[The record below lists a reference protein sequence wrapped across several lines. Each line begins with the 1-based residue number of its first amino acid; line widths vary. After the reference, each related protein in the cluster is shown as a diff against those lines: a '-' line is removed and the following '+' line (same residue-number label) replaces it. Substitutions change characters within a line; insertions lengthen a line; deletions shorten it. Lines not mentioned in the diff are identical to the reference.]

1 MKKVK
6 KSSIKLSGEVNIAS
20 KEVVLKGK
28 KSKTWE
34 DLKEPYKDMSKDFE
48 KLLPQ
53 MLGGLPVTA
62 GGPSEKDKLMLKL
75 MGGLAACAKV
85 NITKNPNGSYSV
97 SYTNALNRVRNN
109 AKSVIGELN
118 EEGLRQEIYKIIS
131 AMLEKGGPAFASW
144 NALLKDLMKNHG
156 MEDFLKGARAALCAM
171 TGDPVNANTG
181 NFIYI
186 KEDIKIHSRI
196 PLSLT
201 RSYNSKEEKVGV
213 FGKGW
218 RHSYE
223 ISISREENGYILHL
237 SDGQDEAYLLD
248 DEGNIVSVF
257 DDFDRLKKTRD
268 GFEYKSGEGLSYLF
282 NKEGKLVCMERKDKA
297 KVALSYDTEGRL
309 LTVSD
314 ALGSSLYF
322 LYDDLGKLREVK
334 DHTGRKIEYRY
345 ESGQLGTVY
354 YGGQRAYDY
363 FYDKELLV
371 KIKNPRGVYV
381 LENLYDGADRVKIQR
396 FADGGIIRYQ
406 YDSEE
411 RKTFVTNQNENIEVH
426 IHDENF
432 RNIESEYAG
441 ESESFTYDE
450 RNLLTSY
457 TDKKGNT
464 TTYKYDKKGNLTSCI
479 HPDGETEGMEYDE
492 NGNVSVYYK
501 NKEEI
506 ERYTYDDK
514 GRLCER
520 KNALGEII
528 SIEYKESEYK
538 KDKESVIMTLPD
550 GSKSKVSYDE
560 RGNIS
565 SIEEESGNVLAYE
578 YDALNRVRASIDG
591 NKNRTEFS
599 YNDKDLLTGVKDA
612 MGNTCRYEYT
622 ENGKLSLFEDF
633 RGSIT
638 KLNYNE
644 MNKIKDFTLPDGE
657 NFKMEYD
664 LCQNLTK
671 EIHPDGGEVEY
682 IYNAANLVEKKIL
695 QNKGEYEYR
704 YDANGNLISVTD
716 PLGESEEYSY
726 DERNRLVYHKN
737 KSGAVT
743 EYEYG
748 KRSLKISNEL
758 GTYTCNYDILGRIV
772 LETDMLGNTKKY
784 EYNELGQVSSVK
796 TGEKETVYKYI
807 KGGLLH
813 KKIYPDKRYEIFS
826 YDKAGK
832 LIKRENDKGEFLEF
846 TYDKLNRITKV
857 KNSFLQEQSI
867 EYDAMGNVIKEID
880 ALGNSTSYTYSPGG
894 KLTSVLD
901 AMGNRTEY
909 GYDKAGRLAT
919 VYRHEGSRELLSCIE
934 DEERKY
940 SLKEISKTNEKYG
953 RQMSESLKEA
963 NVPRI
968 TRYKRNLMGDVECII
983 NAFGEEEYF
992 SYDLLGRVIL
1002 KKDMDGYEIR
1012 YSYSKAGDIK
1022 TVLYAD
1028 GYKAEYE
1035 YDSLGKL
1042 TKVKDALGVIS
1053 IENDKLGRT
1062 TKVTDHNSKE
1072 VRYSYGKF
1080 GERLKTIYP
1089 DKKSI
1094 NYGYDED
1101 LRLVSL
1107 ISGDKE
1113 IRYSYDKEGRLIRKD
1128 MPDEISSLYSYDER
1142 GLLSSLCHMKGD
1154 KKLEEYIYG
1163 YDLLGNKTKVVRQR
1177 DVDHKGIKEDKNK
1190 EKIVHKLWEDSS
1202 TFYYEYDSL
1211 SRLVAVKR
1219 GEKEVCTYTYDAFG
1233 NRSKMKKDG
1242 IEVSYTY
1249 DALDRLVKINSLH
1262 TNEGYEYDK
1271 RGNLIGVTD
1280 RGKKIKAYE
1289 YGASGRLGLSYSNLG
1304 NARSYD
1310 YDGIGNRIGC
1320 KEYKFESKGLG
1331 EDRLKSINELDLAKK
1346 EPVYEERY
1354 VLDRTRPYNNML
1366 QRSMSN
1372 RGKEQTQSY
1381 AWDFN
1386 AVFMEE
1392 EEKVYTYLNDELGS
1406 TIRLLEKEGKS
1417 QTIYGYDEFG
1427 KDTYGTQGQVQPF
1440 GYTGY
1445 RYDAVADT
1453 YFAQAREY
1461 VAGVGRFGGEDWIKG
1476 SIGYPTS
1483 LNAYGYCYGNPMVW
1497 VDRNGLLPET
1507 PLVGLPVDNKKIKEE
1522 LVPKD
1527 YVMNKQSTAPY
1538 TGVIYLNLVSGAS
1551 GAGHV
1556 AMLLLHSDDT
1566 GDLYSFMGIAKPSA
1580 IKGYN
1585 DANVDY
1591 AYGLDVAST
1600 INEKKER
1607 EGYKFIVK
1615 ARGDNFKIDSY
1626 NRGIY
1631 FPISNEQG
1639 IAIAQEAEETKK
1651 GVNRSGYDERDYNL
1665 FLNNC
1670 DINARKWM
1678 EAGGIVMEKGS
1689 NMAPNDV
1696 YEYNKNKID
1705 ATRKGKKGGKVKY
1718 LNAKYGDLGDIW
1730 RELHAELYITQMNCE
1745 GCE

>member
-6 KSSIKLSGEVNIAS
+6 KSSIKLSGEINIAS

-62 GGPSEKDKLMLKL
+62 GVPSEKDKLMLKL

-109 AKSVIGELN
+109 AKPVIGELN

-186 KEDIKIHSRI
+186 KEDIKIQSRI

-201 RSYNSKEEKVGV
+201 RSYNSKEEKIGV

-223 ISISREENGYILHL
+223 ISISREENGYIVHL

-257 DDFDRLKKTRD
+257 DDFDRLKKTED
-268 GFEYKSGEGLSYLF
+268 GFEYKSIEGLSYLF
-282 NKEGKLVCMERKDKA
+282 NKEGRLLCMERKDKV
-297 KVALSYDTEGRL
+297 KVVLSYDTKGRL
-309 LTVSD
+309 LSVSD
-314 ALGSSLYF
+314 KAGNSLN
-322 LYDDLGKLREVK
+322 LSYDDLGKLREVK

-396 FADGGIIRYQ
+396 FADGGIIRYE

-411 RKTFVTNQNENIEVH
+411 SKTFVTNQNENIEVH
-426 IHDENF
+426 VHDENF

-479 HPDGETEGMEYDE
+479 HPDGEVESMDYDE
-492 NGNVSVYYK
+492 NGNVSIYYK

-520 KNALGEII
+520 KNALGEIT

-538 KDKESVIMTLPD
+538 KDKETKESVIITLPD

-565 SIEEESGNVLAYE
+565 KIEEESGSVLVYE
-578 YDALNRVRASIDG
+578 YDALNRVRASIDKEG
-591 NKNRTEFS
+591 NRTEFS

-682 IYNAANLVEKKIL
+682 IYNAVNLIEKKIL

-704 YDANGNLISVTD
+704 YDANSNLISVTD
-716 PLGESEEYSY
+716 PLGGIEEYSY

-784 EYNELGQVSSVK
+784 EYNELGQVSSIK
-796 TGEKETVYKYI
+796 TGEKETVYKYR

-826 YDKAGK
+826 YDKNQN
-832 LIKRENDKGEFLEF
+832 LIKRENDKGEFLEI

-880 ALGNSTSYTYSPGG
+880 ALGNSTSYTYSLGG

-934 DEERKY
+934 DEERKH
-940 SLKEISKTNEKYG
+940 SLKEISKIKEKYG
-953 RQMSESLKEA
+953 GEISESLKKA
-963 NVPRI
+963 NVLRI

-1002 KKDMDGYEIR
+1002 KKDMDGYETR
-1012 YSYSKAGDIK
+1012 YSYTKAGDIK

-1053 IENDKLGRT
+1053 IENDKLART

-1080 GERLKTIYP
+1080 GERLRTIYP

-1190 EKIVHKLWEDSS
+1190 EKIIHKLWEDSS
-1202 TFYYEYDSL
+1202 TFNYEYDSL

-1242 IEVSYTY
+1242 IEVAYTY

-1262 TNEGYEYDK
+1262 TNESYEYDK
-1271 RGNLIGVTD
+1271 RGNLIGVMN

-1366 QRSMSN
+1366 QRSILD

-1445 RYDAVADT
+1445 RYDTVAGT

-1461 VAGVGRFGGEDWIKG
+1461 VAGVGRFSGEDWIKG
-1476 SIGYPTS
+1476 SISYPTS
-1483 LNAYGYCYGNPMVW
+1483 LNAYGYCHGNPMVW
-1497 VDRNGLLPET
+1497 VDRDGKLKKAGEVVPERIKKASAEKDVLQNDNG
-1507 PLVGLPVDNKKIKEE
+1507 
-1522 LVPKD
+1522 
-1527 YVMNKQSTAPY
+1527 APY
-1538 TGVIYLNLVSGAS
+1538 VGVFYLNSIS
-1551 GAGHV
+1551 GAGGNGHI
-1556 AMLLLHSDDT
+1556 AMLLLRSDDT
-1566 GDLYSFMGIAKPSA
+1566 GDLYSYDCVDPSLTVLA
-1580 IKGYN
+1580 GYS
-1585 DANVDY
+1585 DANVNH
-1591 AYGLDVAST
+1591 AYGIDLGEIWGVKDDNSEYRFTEVIKANGKKASD
-1600 INEKKER
+1600 K
-1607 EGYKFIVK
+1607 
-1615 ARGDNFKIDSY
+1615 Y

-1631 FPISNEQG
+1631 FPIKDEDGKKMAQAAKETILSVNG
-1639 IAIAQEAEETKK
+1639 I
-1651 GVNRSGYDERDYNL
+1651 GYDEKDYHL
-1665 FLNNC
+1665 LANNC
-1670 DINARKWM
+1670 DINTRRWM
-1678 EAGGIVMEKGS
+1678 QAGGINIDTWGRIVPNGVYDYVTGEIDKG
-1689 NMAPNDV
+1689 V
-1696 YEYNKNKID
+1696 
-1705 ATRKGKKGGKVKY
+1705 KVKY
-1718 LNAKYGDLGDIW
+1718 VNAMYGDLHDIW
-1730 RELHAELYITQMNCE
+1730 SALHPQLYFVPTDEIKCTTCD
-1745 GCE
+1745 

>member
-1 MKKVK
+1 MKKLRG
-6 KSSIKLSGEVNIAS
+6 SSIKLSGEVNIAS
-20 KEVVLKGK
+20 KDVVLKGK

-34 DLKEPYKDMSKDFE
+34 DLKEPYKDKSKDFE

-62 GGPSEKDKLMLKL
+62 GVPSEKDKLMLKL
-75 MGGLAACAKV
+75 MGGLAACAGV

-109 AKSVIGELN
+109 AKPVTGELN

-186 KEDIKIHSRI
+186 KEDIKIQSRI
-196 PLSLT
+196 PLSFT

-223 ISISREENGYILHL
+223 ISVSREENGYIVHL

-248 DEGNIVSVF
+248 DEGNIISVF
-257 DDFDRLKKTRD
+257 DDFDRLQKTKD

-282 NKEGKLVCMERKDKA
+282 NKEGKLLCMERKDKV
-297 KVALSYDTEGRL
+297 KVVLSYDTKGRL
-309 LTVSD
+309 LSVSD
-314 ALGSSLYF
+314 ILGSSLYF

-363 FYDKELLV
+363 FYEKELLV

-396 FADGGIIRYQ
+396 FADGGIIRYE

-426 IHDENF
+426 VHDENF

-479 HPDGETEGMEYDE
+479 HPDGEVEGIDYDE
-492 NGNVSVYYK
+492 NGNVSIYYK

-514 GRLCER
+514 GRFCER
-520 KNALGEII
+520 KNALGEIT

-538 KDKESVIMTLPD
+538 KDKETKESVIMTLPD

-565 SIEEESGNVLAYE
+565 RIEEENGSVLAYE

-726 DERNRLVYHKN
+726 DERNRLVYHKE
-737 KSGAVT
+737 KAGAVT

-796 TGEKETVYKYI
+796 TGEKETVYKYR

-826 YDKAGK
+826 YDKNQN

-857 KNSFLQEQSI
+857 KNSFLQEQSF

-909 GYDKAGRLAT
+909 GYDKAGRLDT

-934 DEERKY
+934 DEERKH
-940 SLKEISKTNEKYG
+940 SLKEISKTKEKYG
-953 RQMSESLKEA
+953 RQISESLKEA
-963 NVPRI
+963 NVSRI
-968 TRYKRNLMGDVECII
+968 TRYKRNLMGDVECIT

-1002 KKDMDGYEIR
+1002 KKDMDGYETR
-1012 YSYSKAGDIK
+1012 YSYTKAGDIK

-1080 GERLKTIYP
+1080 GERLRTIYP

-1094 NYGYDED
+1094 DYGYDED

-1113 IRYSYDKEGRLIRKD
+1113 ITYSYDKEGRLIRKD

-1154 KKLEEYIYG
+1154 RKLEEYIYG

-1190 EKIVHKLWEDSS
+1190 EKIIHKLWEDSS
-1202 TFYYEYDSL
+1202 TFNYEYDSL

-1219 GEKEVCTYTYDAFG
+1219 EEKEVCTYTYDAFG

-1242 IEVSYTY
+1242 IEAVYTY
-1249 DALDRLVKINSLH
+1249 DALDRLVRVSSLH
-1262 TNEGYEYDK
+1262 TNESYEYDK
-1271 RGNLIGVTD
+1271 RGNLIGVTE

-1289 YGASGRLGLSYSNLG
+1289 YGALGRLGLSYSNLG

-1310 YDGIGNRIGC
+1310 YDGMGNRIGC
-1320 KEYKFESKGLG
+1320 REYKFESKGLG

-1366 QRSMSN
+1366 QRSILD
-1372 RGKEQTQSY
+1372 RVKEQTQSY

-1445 RYDAVADT
+1445 RYDAVAET

-1476 SIGYPTS
+1476 SISYPTS
-1483 LNAYGYCYGNPMVW
+1483 LNAYGYCHGNPMVW
-1497 VDRNGLLPET
+1497 VDRDGKLKKAGKVVTERI
-1507 PLVGLPVDNKKIKEE
+1507 KKISAE
-1522 LVPKD
+1522 KD
-1527 YVMNKQSTAPY
+1527 VLQNDNGAPY
-1538 TGVIYLNLVSGAS
+1538 VGVFYLNSIS
-1551 GAGHV
+1551 GAGGNGHI
-1556 AMLLLHSDDT
+1556 AMLLLRSDDT
-1566 GDLYSFMGIAKPSA
+1566 GDLYSYDCVDPSLTVLA
-1580 IKGYN
+1580 GYS
-1585 DANVDY
+1585 DANVNH
-1591 AYGLDVAST
+1591 AYGINLGEIWGVKDENSEYRFTEVIKAYGKKASD
-1600 INEKKER
+1600 K
-1607 EGYKFIVK
+1607 
-1615 ARGDNFKIDSY
+1615 Y

-1631 FPISNEQG
+1631 FPIKDEDGKKMAQAAKETILSVNG
-1639 IAIAQEAEETKK
+1639 I
-1651 GVNRSGYDERDYNL
+1651 GYDEKDYHL
-1665 FLNNC
+1665 LANNC
-1670 DINARKWM
+1670 DINTRRWM
-1678 EAGGIVMEKGS
+1678 QAGGINIDTWGRIVPNGVYDYVTGEIDKG
-1689 NMAPNDV
+1689 V
-1696 YEYNKNKID
+1696 
-1705 ATRKGKKGGKVKY
+1705 KVKY
-1718 LNAKYGDLGDIW
+1718 VNAMYGDLHDIW
-1730 RELHAELYITQMNCE
+1730 SALHPQLYFVPTDEIKCTTCD
-1745 GCE
+1745 

>member
-1 MKKVK
+1 MKKLRG
-6 KSSIKLSGEVNIAS
+6 SSIKLSGEVNIAS
-20 KEVVLKGK
+20 KDVVLKGK

-34 DLKEPYKDMSKDFE
+34 DLKEPYKDKSKDFE

-62 GGPSEKDKLMLKL
+62 GVPGEKDKLMLKL
-75 MGGLAACAKV
+75 MGGLAACAGV

-109 AKSVIGELN
+109 AKPVTGELN

-131 AMLEKGGPAFASW
+131 AMLEKGGPAFATW

-186 KEDIKIHSRI
+186 KEDIKIQSRI

-223 ISISREENGYILHL
+223 ISVSREENGYIVHL

-248 DEGNIVSVF
+248 DEGSIVSVF
-257 DDFDRLKKTRD
+257 DDFDRLKKTKD
-268 GFEYKSGEGLSYLF
+268 GFEYKSVEGFSYLF
-282 NKEGKLVCMERKDKA
+282 NKEGKLLCMERKDKV
-297 KVALSYDTEGRL
+297 KVVLSYDTEGRL
-309 LTVSD
+309 LSVSD

-396 FADGGIIRYQ
+396 FADGGIIRYE

-426 IHDENF
+426 VHDENF

-479 HPDGETEGMEYDE
+479 HPDGEVEGMDYDE

-520 KNALGEII
+520 KNALGEIT

-538 KDKESVIMTLPD
+538 KDKETKESIIMTLPD

-565 SIEEESGNVLAYE
+565 RIEEENGNVLAYE
-578 YDALNRVRASIDG
+578 YDALNRVRASVDKEG
-591 NKNRTEFS
+591 NRTEFS

-726 DERNRLVYHKN
+726 DERNRLVYHKE
-737 KSGAVT
+737 KAGAVT

-796 TGEKETVYKYI
+796 TGEKETVYKYS

-826 YDKAGK
+826 YDKNQN

-857 KNSFLQEQSI
+857 KNSFLQEQSF

-919 VYRHEGSRELLSCIE
+919 VYRHEGSKELLSCIE
-934 DEERKY
+934 AEERKH
-940 SLKEISKTNEKYG
+940 SLKEISKIGEIYG
-953 RQMSESLKEA
+953 KEISASLKEA

-983 NAFGEEEYF
+983 NALGEEEYF

-1002 KKDMDGYEIR
+1002 KKDRDGYETR
-1012 YSYSKAGDIK
+1012 YSYTKAGDIK
-1022 TVLYAD
+1022 SILYGD
-1028 GYKAEYE
+1028 GYEAEYE

-1042 TKVKDALGVIS
+1042 SYVKDALGVIR

-1062 TKVTDHNSKE
+1062 TRVIDYDGKE
-1072 VRYSYGKF
+1072 VRYEYGKE
-1080 GERLKTIYP
+1080 GERLRTVYP
-1089 DKKSI
+1089 DGKSVD
-1094 NYGYDED
+1094 YGYDEN
-1101 LRLVSL
+1101 LRLVNL

-1113 IRYSYDKEGRLIRKD
+1113 IKYSYDKEGRLIRKD
-1128 MPDEISSLYSYDER
+1128 MPDEISSLYEYDER
-1142 GLLSSLCHMKGD
+1142 GLLSSLCHTKGG
-1154 KKLEEYIYG
+1154 KKLEEYLYG
-1163 YDLLGNKTKVVRQR
+1163 YDLLGNETKTVRKR
-1177 DVDHKGIKEDKNK
+1177 DVNSKGIKEDKNK
-1190 EKIVHKLWEDSS
+1190 EKIIHKLWEDSS
-1202 TFYYEYDSL
+1202 TFNYEYDSL

-1233 NRSKMKKDG
+1233 NRIKMKKDG
-1242 IEVSYTY
+1242 IEVAYTY
-1249 DALDRLVKINSLH
+1249 DALDRLVRINSLH
-1262 TNEGYEYDK
+1262 TNESYEYDK
-1271 RGNLIGVTD
+1271 RGNLIGVHE

-1304 NARSYD
+1304 KARSYE
-1310 YDGIGNRIGC
+1310 YDGIGNRIGYR
-1320 KEYKFESKGLG
+1320 EYKFENKGLG
-1331 EDRLKSINELDLAKK
+1331 EDRLKGIDELDLAKK

-1366 QRSMSN
+1366 QRSMSD

-1386 AVFMEE
+1386 TVFMEE

-1445 RYDAVADT
+1445 RYDAVAET

-1461 VAGVGRFGGEDWIKG
+1461 VPGVGRFSGEDWIKG
-1476 SIGYPTS
+1476 SISYPTS
-1483 LNAYGYCYGNPMVW
+1483 LNAYGYCHGNPMVW
-1497 VDRNGLLPET
+1497 VDRDGKLKKAGAVVPERI
-1507 PLVGLPVDNKKIKEE
+1507 KKISAE
-1522 LVPKD
+1522 KD
-1527 YVMNKQSTAPY
+1527 VLQNDNGAPY
-1538 TGVIYLNLVSGAS
+1538 VGVFYLNSIS
-1551 GAGHV
+1551 GAGGNGHI
-1556 AMLLLHSDDT
+1556 AMLLLRSDDT
-1566 GDLYSFMGIAKPSA
+1566 GDLYSYDCVDPSLTVLA
-1580 IKGYN
+1580 GYS
-1585 DANVDY
+1585 DANVNH
-1591 AYGLDVAST
+1591 AYGIDLGKT
-1600 INEKKER
+1600 W
-1607 EGYKFIVK
+1607 GYKDENSEYVFKEVIK
-1615 ARGDNFKIDSY
+1615 AYGKKASDKY

-1631 FPISNEQG
+1631 FPIKDADGKKMAQAAKETILSVNG
-1639 IAIAQEAEETKK
+1639 I
-1651 GVNRSGYDERDYNL
+1651 GYDEKDYHL
-1665 FLNNC
+1665 LANNC
-1670 DINARKWM
+1670 DINTRRWM
-1678 EAGGIVMEKGS
+1678 QAGGINIDTWGRIVPNGVYDYVTGEIDKG
-1689 NMAPNDV
+1689 V
-1696 YEYNKNKID
+1696 
-1705 ATRKGKKGGKVKY
+1705 KVKY
-1718 LNAKYGDLGDIW
+1718 VNAMYGDLHDIW
-1730 RELHAELYITQMNCE
+1730 SALHPQLYFVPTDEIKCTTCD
-1745 GCE
+1745 

>member
-62 GGPSEKDKLMLKL
+62 GVPSEKDKLMLKL

-109 AKSVIGELN
+109 AKPVIGELN

-186 KEDIKIHSRI
+186 KEDIKIQSRI

-223 ISISREENGYILHL
+223 ISVSREENGYIVHL

-257 DDFDRLKKTRD
+257 DDFNRLQKTKD
-268 GFEYKSGEGLSYLF
+268 GFEYKSVEGLSYLF
-282 NKEGKLVCMERKDKA
+282 NKEGKLVCMERKDKV
-297 KVALSYDTEGRL
+297 KVVLSYDTKGRL
-309 LTVSD
+309 LSVSD
-314 ALGSSLYF
+314 KAGNSLN
-322 LYDDLGKLREVK
+322 LSYDDLGKLREVK

-479 HPDGETEGMEYDE
+479 HPDGEVEGMEYDE

-578 YDALNRVRASIDG
+578 YDALNRVRSSIDG

-772 LETDMLGNTKKY
+772 LETDMLGNTRKY

-796 TGEKETVYKYI
+796 TGEKETVYKHSR
-807 KGGLLH
+807 GGLLH

-901 AMGNRTEY
+901 TMGNRTEY

-934 DEERKY
+934 DEERKH
-940 SLKEISKTNEKYG
+940 SLKEISKTNEKCG
-953 RQMSESLKEA
+953 RQISESLKKA
-963 NVPRI
+963 SVPRI

-1002 KKDMDGYEIR
+1002 KKDMDGYETR
-1012 YSYSKAGDIK
+1012 YSYTKAGDIK

-1053 IENDKLGRT
+1053 IENDKLGRA
-1062 TKVTDHNSKE
+1062 TKVTDHDSKE

-1080 GERLKTIYP
+1080 GERLRTVYP

-1094 NYGYDED
+1094 DYGYDED

-1107 ISGDKE
+1107 TSGDKE

-1142 GLLSSLCHMKGD
+1142 GLLSSLCHMKGN

-1190 EKIVHKLWEDSS
+1190 EKIIHKLWEDSS
-1202 TFYYEYDSL
+1202 TFNYEYDSL

-1242 IEVSYTY
+1242 IEVAYTY

-1262 TNEGYEYDK
+1262 TNESYEYDK
-1271 RGNLIGVTD
+1271 RGNLVGVTD

-1289 YGASGRLGLSYSNLG
+1289 YGASGRLGLSYSILG

-1310 YDGIGNRIGC
+1310 YDGMGNRIGC
-1320 KEYKFESKGLG
+1320 REYKFESKGLG

-1366 QRSMSN
+1366 QRSMSDKE
-1372 RGKEQTQSY
+1372 KEQTQSY

-1445 RYDAVADT
+1445 RYDTVADT

-1461 VAGVGRFGGEDWIKG
+1461 IAGVGRFGGEDWIKG

-1483 LNAYGYCYGNPMVW
+1483 LNAYGYCYQNPMVW
-1497 VDRNGLLPET
+1497 VDRNGLYPET
-1507 PLVGLPVDNKKIKEE
+1507 PLVEPPVNIPRKNAERDVLKNDNG
-1522 LVPKD
+1522 
-1527 YVMNKQSTAPY
+1527 APY
-1538 TGVIYLNLVSGAS
+1538 VGVFYLNSTSGAK
-1551 GAGHV
+1551 GFGHV
-1556 AMLLLHSDDT
+1556 AMLLLRSDDT
-1566 GDLYSFMGIAKPSA
+1566 GDLYSYDCVDPSLTVMY
-1580 IKGYN
+1580 GYSE
-1585 DANVDY
+1585 ANVNY
-1591 AYGLDVAST
+1591 AYG
-1600 INEKKER
+1600 INLGAKW
-1607 EGYKFIVK
+1607 GVK
-1615 ARGDNFKIDSY
+1615 NENSEYVFDNVTKAGGIKGTETY

-1631 FPISNEQG
+1631 FPIKDADGKKMAQAAKETILSVNG
-1639 IAIAQEAEETKK
+1639 I
-1651 GVNRSGYDERDYNL
+1651 GYDFPDYHL
-1665 FLNNC
+1665 LANNC

-1678 EAGGIVMEKGS
+1678 RAGGVTMSTGGDPV
-1689 NMAPNDV
+1689 PNDV
-1696 YEYNKNKID
+1696 YIYNVSKIYD
-1705 ATRKGKKGGKVKY
+1705 KALGY
-1718 LNAKYGDLGDIW
+1718 ENAIFGDLNYIW
-1730 RELHAELYITQMNCE
+1730 NEIHPQLYFVPTDQIKCTTCN
-1745 GCE
+1745 

>member
-62 GGPSEKDKLMLKL
+62 GVPSEKDKLMLKL

-109 AKSVIGELN
+109 AKPVIGELN

-186 KEDIKIHSRI
+186 KEDIKIQSRI

-223 ISISREENGYILHL
+223 ISVSREENGYIVHL

-248 DEGNIVSVF
+248 DEGNIISVF
-257 DDFDRLKKTRD
+257 DDFDRLKKTED
-268 GFEYKSGEGLSYLF
+268 GFEYKGIEGLSYLF
-282 NKEGKLVCMERKDKA
+282 NKEGRLLCMERKDKV
-297 KVALSYDTEGRL
+297 KVVLSYDTKGRL
-309 LTVSD
+309 LSVYD
-314 ALGSSLYF
+314 KAGNSLN
-322 LYDDLGKLREVK
+322 LSYDDLGKLREVK

-479 HPDGETEGMEYDE
+479 HPDGEVEGMEYDE

-514 GRLCER
+514 GRLRER
-520 KNALGEII
+520 KNALGEVTC
-528 SIEYKESEYK
+528 IEYKEGECK
-538 KDKESVIMTLPD
+538 EGKETKESIIMTLPD

-565 SIEEESGNVLAYE
+565 SIEEESGNVLTYE

-599 YNDKDLLTGVKDA
+599 YNDKDLLAGVKDA

-704 YDANGNLISVTD
+704 YDANANLISVTD

-796 TGEKETVYKYI
+796 TGEKETVYKYS

-867 EYDAMGNVIKEID
+867 EYDAMGNVIKKID
-880 ALGNSTSYTYSPGG
+880 ALGNSTSYTYSLGG

-934 DEERKY
+934 DEERKH

-968 TRYKRNLMGDVECII
+968 TRYKRNLMGDVECIT

-1002 KKDMDGYEIR
+1002 KKDMDGYETR
-1012 YSYSKAGDIK
+1012 YSYTKAGDIK

-1053 IENDKLGRT
+1053 IENDKLART

-1080 GERLKTIYP
+1080 GERLRTVYP

-1094 NYGYDED
+1094 EYGYDED

-1190 EKIVHKLWEDSS
+1190 EKIIHKLWEDSS

-1219 GEKEVCTYTYDAFG
+1219 GEKEVCRYAYDAFG

-1242 IEVSYTY
+1242 IEVAYTY
-1249 DALDRLVKINSLH
+1249 DALDRLVNINSLH
-1262 TNEGYEYDK
+1262 TNESYEYDK

-1289 YGASGRLGLSYSNLG
+1289 YGALGRLGLSYSNLG
-1304 NARSYD
+1304 KARSYE

-1320 KEYKFESKGLG
+1320 REYKFESKGLG

-1366 QRSMSN
+1366 QRSILD

-1381 AWDFN
+1381 SWDFN

-1445 RYDAVADT
+1445 RYDAVAGT

-1461 VAGVGRFGGEDWIKG
+1461 VPGVGRFGGEDWIKG
-1476 SIGYPTS
+1476 SISYPTS
-1483 LNAYGYCYGNPMVW
+1483 LNAYGYCHGNPMVW
-1497 VDRNGLLPET
+1497 VDRDGKLKKAGEVVPERIKKASAEKDVLQNDNG
-1507 PLVGLPVDNKKIKEE
+1507 
-1522 LVPKD
+1522 
-1527 YVMNKQSTAPY
+1527 APY
-1538 TGVIYLNLVSGAS
+1538 VGVFYLNSIS
-1551 GAGHV
+1551 GAGGNGHI
-1556 AMLLLHSDDT
+1556 AMLLLRSDDT
-1566 GDLYSFMGIAKPSA
+1566 GDLYSYDCVDPSLTVLA
-1580 IKGYN
+1580 GYS
-1585 DANVDY
+1585 DANVNH
-1591 AYGLDVAST
+1591 AYGIDLGKTWGDKDENSEYVFKEVIKANGKKASD
-1600 INEKKER
+1600 K
-1607 EGYKFIVK
+1607 
-1615 ARGDNFKIDSY
+1615 Y

-1631 FPISNEQG
+1631 FPIKDEDGKKMAQAAKETILSVNG
-1639 IAIAQEAEETKK
+1639 I
-1651 GVNRSGYDERDYNL
+1651 GYDEKDYHL
-1665 FLNNC
+1665 LANNC
-1670 DINARKWM
+1670 DINTRRWM
-1678 EAGGIVMEKGS
+1678 QAGGINIDTWGRIVPNGVYDYVTGEIDKG
-1689 NMAPNDV
+1689 V
-1696 YEYNKNKID
+1696 
-1705 ATRKGKKGGKVKY
+1705 KVKY
-1718 LNAKYGDLGDIW
+1718 VNAMYGDLHDIW
-1730 RELHAELYITQMNCE
+1730 SALHPQLYFVPTDEIKCTTCD
-1745 GCE
+1745 

>member
-1 MKKVK
+1 MKKLRG
-6 KSSIKLSGEVNIAS
+6 SSIKLSGEVNIAS

-34 DLKEPYKDMSKDFE
+34 DLKEPYKDKSKDFE
-48 KLLPQ
+48 KLLPR

-62 GGPSEKDKLMLKL
+62 GVPSEKDKLMLKL
-75 MGGLAACAKV
+75 MGGLAACAGV

-109 AKSVIGELN
+109 AKPVMGELN

-186 KEDIKIHSRI
+186 KEDIKIQSRI

-223 ISISREENGYILHL
+223 ISVSREENGYIVHL

-248 DEGNIVSVF
+248 DEGNIISVF
-257 DDFDRLKKTRD
+257 DDFDRLQKTKD

-282 NKEGKLVCMERKDKA
+282 NKEGKLLCMERKDKV
-297 KVALSYDTEGRL
+297 KVVLSYDTKGRL
-309 LTVSD
+309 LSVSD

-363 FYDKELLV
+363 FYEKELLV

-396 FADGGIIRYQ
+396 FADGGIIRYE

-426 IHDENF
+426 VHDGNF

-479 HPDGETEGMEYDE
+479 HPDGEVEGMDYDE

-520 KNALGEII
+520 KNALGEIT

-538 KDKESVIMTLPD
+538 KDKETKESVIMTLPD

-565 SIEEESGNVLAYE
+565 RIEEENGSVLAYE
-578 YDALNRVRASIDG
+578 YDALNRVIASVDKEG
-591 NKNRTEFS
+591 NRTEFS

-612 MGNTCRYEYT
+612 IGNTCRYEYT

-682 IYNAANLVEKKIL
+682 IYNAANLIEKKIL

-704 YDANGNLISVTD
+704 YDANSNLISVTD
-716 PLGESEEYSY
+716 PLGGIEEYSY
-726 DERNRLVYHKN
+726 DERNRLVYHKE
-737 KSGAVT
+737 KAGAVT

-796 TGEKETVYKYI
+796 TGEKETVYKYS

-826 YDKAGK
+826 YDKNQN

-846 TYDKLNRITKV
+846 TYDKLNRITKI
-857 KNSFLQEQSI
+857 KNSFLQEQSF

-909 GYDKAGRLAT
+909 GYDKAGRLDT

-934 DEERKY
+934 DEERKH

-963 NVPRI
+963 NVLRI
-968 TRYKRNLMGDVECII
+968 TRYKRNLMGDVECIT

-1002 KKDMDGYEIR
+1002 KKDMDGYETR
-1012 YSYSKAGDIK
+1012 YSYTKAGDIK

-1072 VRYSYGKF
+1072 VIYSYGKF
-1080 GERLKTIYP
+1080 GERLRTIYP

-1094 NYGYDED
+1094 EYGYDED

-1128 MPDEISSLYSYDER
+1128 MPDAISSLYSYDER

-1154 KKLEEYIYG
+1154 RKLEEYIYG

-1190 EKIVHKLWEDSS
+1190 EKIIHKLWEDSS
-1202 TFYYEYDSL
+1202 TFNYEYDSL

-1219 GEKEVCTYTYDAFG
+1219 GEKEVCRYAYDAFG

-1242 IEVSYTY
+1242 IEVAYTY
-1249 DALDRLVKINSLH
+1249 DALDRLVRVSGLH
-1262 TNEGYEYDK
+1262 TNECYEYDK

-1289 YGASGRLGLSYSNLG
+1289 YGASGRLGLSYSDLG
-1304 NARSYD
+1304 KARSYE

-1320 KEYKFESKGLG
+1320 KEYKFENKGLG
-1331 EDRLKSINELDLAKK
+1331 EDRLKGIDELDLAKK

-1366 QRSMSN
+1366 QRSILD

-1445 RYDAVADT
+1445 RYDAVVET

-1461 VAGVGRFGGEDWIKG
+1461 VPGVGRFAGEDWIKG
-1476 SIGYPTS
+1476 SISYPTS
-1483 LNAYGYCYGNPMVW
+1483 LNAYGYCYGNPMAW
-1497 VDRNGLLPET
+1497 VDRDGKEATGAYSLDVKESPY
-1507 PLVGLPVDNKKIKEE
+1507 VGVMYINA
-1522 LVPKD
+1522 KD
-1527 YVMNKQSTAPY
+1527 EVFKC
-1538 TGVIYLNLVSGAS
+1538 
-1551 GAGHV
+1551 GHV
-1556 AMLLLHSDDT
+1556 AIMLIHKNNT
-1566 GDLYSFMGIAKPSA
+1566 GDLYSFGGQRSATA

-1585 DANVDY
+1585 DAYVNCG
-1591 AYGLDVAST
+1591 YGLDLDSKLNV
-1600 INEKKER
+1600 KKEKYEFTVNNR
-1607 EGYKFIVK
+1607 SKSTNSEF
-1615 ARGDNFKIDSY
+1615 Y
-1626 NRGIY
+1626 NRGI
-1631 FPISNEQG
+1631 FIPIDNEQG
-1639 IAIAQEAEETKK
+1639 KAIVKSVESTKLE
-1651 GVNRSGYDERDYNL
+1651 VNGFGNDIRDYNVL
-1665 FLNNC
+1665 LNNC
-1670 DINARKWM
+1670 DIKSLEWLK
-1678 EAGGIVMEKGS
+1678 AGGIDLIRDVTPNGTYNATVDYINKGLIKREGMIYG
-1689 NMAPNDV
+1689 NLYDIWK
-1696 YEYNKNKID
+1696 NKN
-1705 ATRKGKKGGKVKY
+1705 TC
-1718 LNAKYGDLGDIW
+1718 LSN
-1730 RELHAELYITQMNCE
+1730 E
-1745 GCE
+1745 

>member
-62 GGPSEKDKLMLKL
+62 GVPSEKDKLMLKL

-109 AKSVIGELN
+109 AKPVIGELN

-186 KEDIKIHSRI
+186 KEDIKIQSRI

-223 ISISREENGYILHL
+223 ISVSREENGYIVHL

-248 DEGNIVSVF
+248 DEGNIISVF

-268 GFEYKSGEGLSYLF
+268 GFEYKSIEGLSYLF
-282 NKEGKLVCMERKDKA
+282 NKEGRLLCMERKDKA
-297 KVALSYDTEGRL
+297 KVVLSYDTKGRL
-309 LTVSD
+309 LTISD

-322 LYDDLGKLREVK
+322 LYDEQGKLREVK

-479 HPDGETEGMEYDE
+479 HPDGEVEGMEYDE

-520 KNALGEII
+520 KNALGEVTC
-528 SIEYKESEYK
+528 IEYKEGECK
-538 KDKESVIMTLPD
+538 EGKETKESIIITLPD

-565 SIEEESGNVLAYE
+565 SIEEESGNVLTYE

-612 MGNTCRYEYT
+612 MGNTCRYEHT

-671 EIHPDGGEVEY
+671 EIYPDGGEVEY

-695 QNKGEYEYR
+695 QNKGAYEYR

-748 KRSLKISNEL
+748 KRSLKINNEL

-796 TGEKETVYKYI
+796 TGEKETVYKYS

-867 EYDAMGNVIKEID
+867 EYDAMGNVIKKID

-934 DEERKY
+934 DEERKH

-968 TRYKRNLMGDVECII
+968 TRYKRNLMGDVECIT

-1002 KKDMDGYEIR
+1002 KKDMDGYETR
-1012 YSYSKAGDIK
+1012 YSYTKAGDIK

-1053 IENDKLGRT
+1053 IENDKLART
-1062 TKVTDHNSKE
+1062 MKVTDHNSKE

-1080 GERLKTIYP
+1080 GERLRTVYP

-1094 NYGYDED
+1094 EYGYDED

-1190 EKIVHKLWEDSS
+1190 EKIIHKLWEDSS
-1202 TFYYEYDSL
+1202 TFHYEYDSL

-1219 GEKEVCTYTYDAFG
+1219 GEKEVCRYAYDAFG

-1242 IEVSYTY
+1242 IEVAYTY
-1249 DALDRLVKINSLH
+1249 DALDRLVNINSLH
-1262 TNEGYEYDK
+1262 TNESYEYDK

-1289 YGASGRLGLSYSNLG
+1289 YGALGRLGLSYSNLG
-1304 NARSYD
+1304 KARSYE

-1320 KEYKFESKGLG
+1320 REYKFESKGLG

-1366 QRSMSN
+1366 QRSILD

-1381 AWDFN
+1381 SWDFN

-1445 RYDAVADT
+1445 RYDAVAGT

-1461 VAGVGRFGGEDWIKG
+1461 VPGVGRFGGEDWIKG
-1476 SIGYPTS
+1476 SISYPTS
-1483 LNAYGYCYGNPMVW
+1483 LNAYGYCHGNPMVW
-1497 VDRNGLLPET
+1497 VDRDGKLKKAGEVVPERIKKASAEKDVLQNDNG
-1507 PLVGLPVDNKKIKEE
+1507 
-1522 LVPKD
+1522 
-1527 YVMNKQSTAPY
+1527 APY
-1538 TGVIYLNLVSGAS
+1538 VGVFYLNSIS
-1551 GAGHV
+1551 GAGGNGHI
-1556 AMLLLHSDDT
+1556 AMLLLRSDDT
-1566 GDLYSFMGIAKPSA
+1566 GDLYSYDCVDPSLTVLA
-1580 IKGYN
+1580 GYS
-1585 DANVDY
+1585 DANVNH
-1591 AYGLDVAST
+1591 AYGIDLGKTWGDKDENSEYVFKEVIKANGKKASD
-1600 INEKKER
+1600 K
-1607 EGYKFIVK
+1607 
-1615 ARGDNFKIDSY
+1615 Y

-1631 FPISNEQG
+1631 FPIKDEDGKKMAQAAKETILSVNG
-1639 IAIAQEAEETKK
+1639 I
-1651 GVNRSGYDERDYNL
+1651 GYDEKDYHL
-1665 FLNNC
+1665 LANNC
-1670 DINARKWM
+1670 DINTRRWM
-1678 EAGGIVMEKGS
+1678 QAGGINIDTWGRIVPNGVYDYVTGEIDKG
-1689 NMAPNDV
+1689 V
-1696 YEYNKNKID
+1696 
-1705 ATRKGKKGGKVKY
+1705 KVKY
-1718 LNAKYGDLGDIW
+1718 VNAMYGDLHDIW
-1730 RELHAELYITQMNCE
+1730 SALHPQLYFVPTDEIKCTTCD
-1745 GCE
+1745 

>member
-62 GGPSEKDKLMLKL
+62 GVPSEKDKLMLKL

-109 AKSVIGELN
+109 AKPVIGELN

-186 KEDIKIHSRI
+186 KEDIKIQSRI

-223 ISISREENGYILHL
+223 ISVSREENGYIVHL

-257 DDFDRLKKTRD
+257 DDFDRLKKTED
-268 GFEYKSGEGLSYLF
+268 GFEYKSIEGLSYLF
-282 NKEGKLVCMERKDKA
+282 NKEGKLVCMERKDKV
-297 KVALSYDTEGRL
+297 KVVLSYDTKGRL

-322 LYDDLGKLREVK
+322 LYDEQGKLREVK

-396 FADGGIIRYQ
+396 FADGGIIRYE

-426 IHDENF
+426 VHDENF

-441 ESESFTYDE
+441 ESESFTYNE

-479 HPDGETEGMEYDE
+479 HPDGEVEGMEYDE

-538 KDKESVIMTLPD
+538 KDKETKESVIMTLPD

-565 SIEEESGNVLAYE
+565 SIEEESGNVSTYE

-704 YDANGNLISVTD
+704 YDANSNLISVTD
-716 PLGESEEYSY
+716 PLGGTEEYSY

-796 TGEKETVYKYI
+796 TGEKETVYKYS

-857 KNSFLQEQSI
+857 KNSFLQEQSF

-934 DEERKY
+934 DEERKN

-953 RQMSESLKEA
+953 RKIPESLKEA

-968 TRYKRNLMGDVECII
+968 TRYKRNLMGDVECIT

-1002 KKDMDGYEIR
+1002 KKDMDGYETR
-1012 YSYSKAGDIK
+1012 YSYTKAGDIK

-1053 IENDKLGRT
+1053 IENDKLART
-1062 TKVTDHNSKE
+1062 TKVIDHDSKE

-1094 NYGYDED
+1094 EYGYDED

-1202 TFYYEYDSL
+1202 TFNYEYDSL

-1219 GEKEVCTYTYDAFG
+1219 GEKEVCTYTYDA
-1233 NRSKMKKDG
+1233 
-1242 IEVSYTY
+1242 
-1249 DALDRLVKINSLH
+1249 LDRLVKVSGLH
-1262 TNEGYEYDK
+1262 TNESYEYDK

-1310 YDGIGNRIGC
+1310 YDGMGNRIGC
-1320 KEYKFESKGLG
+1320 REYKFESKGLG

-1366 QRSMSN
+1366 QRSMSD

-1445 RYDAVADT
+1445 RYDAVAET
-1453 YFAQAREY
+1453 YFAQARED
-1461 VAGVGRFGGEDWIKG
+1461 VPGVGRFGGEDWIKG
-1476 SIGYPTS
+1476 SISYPTS
-1483 LNAYGYCYGNPMVW
+1483 LNAYGYCHGNPMVW
-1497 VDRNGLLPET
+1497 VDRDGKVKKAGAGNAEKAPRKNAEKDVLQNDNG
-1507 PLVGLPVDNKKIKEE
+1507 
-1522 LVPKD
+1522 
-1527 YVMNKQSTAPY
+1527 APY
-1538 TGVIYLNLVSGAS
+1538 VGVFYLNSISGA
-1551 GAGHV
+1551 GGNGHV
-1556 AMLLLHSDDT
+1556 AMLLLRSDDT
-1566 GDLYSFMGIAKPSA
+1566 GDLYSYDCVSPSHTVMV
-1580 IKGYN
+1580 GSS
-1585 DANVDY
+1585 DANVNY
-1591 AYGLDVAST
+1591 AYG
-1600 INEKKER
+1600 INLGEIW
-1607 EGYKFIVK
+1607 GVK
-1615 ARGDNFKIDSY
+1615 NDNSEYRFTEVIKAGGVKGTETY

-1631 FPISNEQG
+1631 IPIGDAYGKKMAQAAKETILSVNGIGSDFP
-1639 IAIAQEAEETKK
+1639 
-1651 GVNRSGYDERDYNL
+1651 DYHL
-1665 FLNNC
+1665 LANNC
-1670 DINARKWM
+1670 DINTRKWM
-1678 EAGGIVMEKGS
+1678 RAGGIIMYTGAHPS
-1689 NMAPNDV
+1689 PNDV
-1696 YEYNKNKID
+1696 YLHNILQIIAKETEYKN
-1705 ATRKGKKGGKVKY
+1705 AMF
-1718 LNAKYGDLGDIW
+1718 GDLNYIW
-1730 RELHAELYITQMNCE
+1730 TKLHPQLYFVPTDEIKCTTCN
-1745 GCE
+1745 